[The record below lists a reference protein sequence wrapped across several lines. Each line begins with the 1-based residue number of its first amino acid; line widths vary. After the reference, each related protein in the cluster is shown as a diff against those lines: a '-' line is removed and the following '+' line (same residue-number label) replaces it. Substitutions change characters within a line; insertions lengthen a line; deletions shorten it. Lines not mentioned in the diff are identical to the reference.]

1 MEISPLKSFFGHPP
15 SLNVSMYFYLRN
27 LLLENK
33 GFHPNVSFTR
43 VYYWTWFNISKI
55 FHFPL
60 VWTLSPY
67 QLINFGEDIVVFPS
81 LNSFITFFVSPVK
94 NPNLK
99 SLFLKCPA
107 LPVEL
112 KKICFLAYVTPRGF
126 PQKISAH
133 SVQPFGRL

>member
-15 SLNVSMYFYLRN
+15 SLNVSMYFNLRN

-67 QLINFGEDIVVFPS
+67 QLINFEEYRRFSI
-81 LNSFITFFVSPVK
+81 LKFFHYVLCLSCIKSEFKKSIFEVSGV
-94 NPNLK
+94 
-99 SLFLKCPA
+99 A
-107 LPVEL
+107 RGI
-112 KKICFLAYVTPRGF
+112 KKICFLAYVTPLGF